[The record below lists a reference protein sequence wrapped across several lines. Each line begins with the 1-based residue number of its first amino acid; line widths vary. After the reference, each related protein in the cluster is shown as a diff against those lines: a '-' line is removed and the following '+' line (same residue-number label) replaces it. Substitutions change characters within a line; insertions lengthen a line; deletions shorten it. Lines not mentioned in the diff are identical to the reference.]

1 MAKIFR
7 IAAIMAAVATII
19 WLTRERLLP
28 TPHVP
33 HEPAPP
39 YRSTPPPPPESALD
53 DLTAIKGVGPVYAAK
68 LTAMG
73 LTTYRGLAETDAQT
87 VADTLGVSLAAVT
100 DWISQ
105 ARLRFT

>member
-7 IAAIMAAVATII
+7 LAAITAAVAIII

-33 HEPAPP
+33 HEPAPH
-39 YRSTPPPPPESALD
+39 YRSTPPPPESALD

-73 LTTYRGLAETDAQT
+73 LTTYRALSETDAQI
-87 VADTLGVSLAAVT
+87 VAETLGVSPAAVT
-100 DWISQ
+100 GWMSQ
-105 ARLRFT
+105 ARLRVN